1 VSLAPFCG
9 YSEFTPTNHFSIL
22 TREAPIHARS
32 ANMRL
37 NSFQGKRLLALARG
51 GDYAHAGE
59 TESIDL
65 VWNRLPKNPTLQVL
79 DAGCGRGG
87 TAAYIQRAG
96 WGKVTG
102 IDIEG
107 ESIRRAREVYPGIT
121 FDVCPVEQADR
132 LGAGKFDVICCFNSF
147 YAFSDQPAAL
157 RAFAHN
163 GKPGAQLAIFEYTDP
178 GTFKESAL
186 GQHVELFGW
195 HPVIPSTIGALLNET
210 GWKLDTVQD
219 VTSDYIRWYKTFSDR
234 IRELRSK
241 LIEECG
247 LETWEYAS
255 NFYDLMHETIKT
267 GHMGGAIVY
276 ANRPAI

>member
-1 VSLAPFCG
+1 
-9 YSEFTPTNHFSIL
+9 
-22 TREAPIHARS
+22 
-32 ANMRL
+32 MRL
-37 NSFQGKRLLALARG
+37 NSFQGKRLLAMARG

-65 VWNRLPKNPTLQVL
+65 VWCPLPKNPAQQVL

-107 ESIRRAREVYPGIT
+107 ESIDRARQVYPEIT
-121 FDVCPVEQADR
+121 FDVCPVEQAER
-132 LGAGKFDVICCFNSF
+132 IGSGTFDVICCFNSF

-163 GKPGAQLAIFEYTDP
+163 GRPGARLAIFEYTDP
-178 GTFKESAL
+178 GTFNVSTL
-186 GQHVELFGW
+186 GKHVELLNW
-195 HPVIPSTIGALLNET
+195 HPLILSTINSLLSDT
-210 GWKLDTVQD
+210 GWTLETIQD
-219 VTSDYIRWYKTFSDR
+219 VTPEYIRWYKTFSDR
-234 IRELRSK
+234 IRELRPK

-247 LETWEYAS
+247 IETWEYAS
-255 NFYDLMHETIKT
+255 NFYDLMHETIKS

-276 ANRPAI
+276 AKKTANGHD